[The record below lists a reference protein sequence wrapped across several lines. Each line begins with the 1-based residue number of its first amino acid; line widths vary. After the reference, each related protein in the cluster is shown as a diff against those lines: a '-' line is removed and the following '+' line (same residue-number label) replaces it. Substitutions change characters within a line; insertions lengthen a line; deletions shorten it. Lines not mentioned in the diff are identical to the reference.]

1 VGDWIEISS
10 QGLRLAAYFAAG
22 EGAHRHA
29 VVICH
34 GYPNKGRDA
43 QRSGKSFPQLVDR
56 LSSTLGWDVMML
68 NFRGCGASEGNFSML
83 GWIQDVRAAIAHLTD
98 KGAEQVWLVGFGT
111 GGSIC
116 ITEGAEN
123 ERVSGVAAFSAP
135 ADFDDWAGRP
145 RRLVAHSRQV
155 GVIHDPEFPPD
166 LGEWARGFAY
176 VRPID
181 RVAGLAERPL
191 LLMHGTADD
200 MVPTLDA
207 LAIADS
213 HGHAELRLLAG
224 GGHELRHDPRAIAIL
239 IGWLR
244 RRSGT
249 SLAGQTRV
257 DATE

>member
-1 VGDWIEISS
+1 M
-10 QGLRLAAYFAAG
+10 GLSTHVLDTMNGVPAAGMAVALYTVEGGLATLVRRLTLNHDGRNPDGPLYDDKSLKTGCYRLVFDVAGYFKARG

-29 VVICH
+29 VVVCH

-123 ERVSGVAAFSAP
+123 ERVRSETDAGLRRHQLVDQVALGIGQGIHVVHDLRP
-135 ADFDDWAGRP
+135 LIADE
-145 RRLVAHSRQV
+145 LVLCKLL
-155 GVIHDPEFPPD
+155 GTIHDISILETVRT
-166 LGEWARGFAY
+166 GCRHSHRGA
-176 VRPID
+176 VSGQRHRP
-181 RVAGLAERPL
+181 
-191 LLMHGTADD
+191 
-200 MVPTLDA
+200 
-207 LAIADS
+207 
-213 HGHAELRLLAG
+213 
-224 GGHELRHDPRAIAIL
+224 
-239 IGWLR
+239 
-244 RRSGT
+244 
-249 SLAGQTRV
+249 Q
-257 DATE
+257 